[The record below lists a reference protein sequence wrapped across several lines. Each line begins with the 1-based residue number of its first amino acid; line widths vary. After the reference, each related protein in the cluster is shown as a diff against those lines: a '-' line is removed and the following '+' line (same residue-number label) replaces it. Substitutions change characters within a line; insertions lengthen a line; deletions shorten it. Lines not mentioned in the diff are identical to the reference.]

1 MLSGLAEGYDTDV
14 RSKLRIG
21 FQFEFQGLGH
31 VYNGHTQA
39 IPMAMGMAKAE
50 AMSMRLC
57 PCQGTPMALGMA
69 RPSTRPL
76 FQRKAIFVRP

>member
-1 MLSGLAEGYDTDV
+1 MLSGLAEGYNTDV

-50 AMSMRLC
+50 AMSIRLF
-57 PCQGTPMALGMA
+57 PFQNTPVPWAWQGPAQGHFSSA
-69 RPSTRPL
+69 KL
-76 FQRKAIFVRP
+76 FL